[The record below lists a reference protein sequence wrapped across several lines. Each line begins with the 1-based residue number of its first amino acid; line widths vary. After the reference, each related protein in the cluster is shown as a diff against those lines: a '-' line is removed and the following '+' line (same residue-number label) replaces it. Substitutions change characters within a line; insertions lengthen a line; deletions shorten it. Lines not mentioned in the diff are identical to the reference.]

1 MNDLVIM
8 KNLQAVTTSLVVAD
22 VFEKRHD
29 HILRDIDKLKKH
41 LPNFGE
47 MFEESQEPD
56 SYDRLRRVIYMN
68 RDGFTLLAMGFT
80 GDKALQFKLKY
91 IEAFNKMEQVIK
103 EQALPQTPEEKLI
116 LTMQV
121 IGRLDK
127 RMTKVEKDVS
137 DLKDNAEIDSDQ
149 RYELERTRKAK
160 VMNVVGGA
168 NSNYYQEK
176 KARKVFSK
184 ISKNFHDAFHVSR
197 YEEVKKKD
205 FSKAIDYIKNWHPP
219 YDLQNEIKEL
229 NAQTRLPFD

>member
-8 KNLQAVTTSLVVAD
+8 HDEQAVTTSLKVAESFSKAHRD
-22 VFEKRHD
+22 VMKAIRNLTAQNCAVGNMF
-29 HILRDIDKLKKH
+29 DKATYINKQGHKQ
-41 LPNFGE
+41 P
-47 MFEESQEPD
+47 M
-56 SYDRLRRVIYMN
+56 YYMN

-121 IGRLDK
+121 TGRLDK

-197 YEEVKKKD
+197 YEDVKKKD
-205 FSKAIDYIKNWHPP
+205 FPKAIDYIKNWYPP

>member
-8 KNLQAVTTSLVVAD
+8 KNKQAVTTSLEVAD

-29 HILRDIDKLKKH
+29 HILRDIDKLKKDV
-41 LPNFGE
+41 PNFGE

-56 SYDRLRRVIYMN
+56 LYDRLRRVIYMN

-103 EQALPQTPEEKLI
+103 EQALPQTLEEKLI

-121 IGRLDK
+121 TGRLDK

-168 NSNYYQEK
+168 NSNYYQKK

-184 ISKNFHDAFHVSR
+184 LSKNFHDAFHVFR
-197 YEEVKKKD
+197 YEDVKKKD
-205 FSKAIDYIKNWHPP
+205 FSKAIDYIKNWYPP

>member
-1 MNDLVIM
+1 MNELVIM
-8 KNLQAVTTSLVVAD
+8 KSKQALTTSLKVAETFSKEHKVVMRAIKNLAAQNCT
-22 VFEKRHD
+22 VEK
-29 HILRDIDKLKKH
+29 
-41 LPNFGE
+41 
-47 MFEESQEPD
+47 MFVESTYVD
-56 SYDRLRRVIYMN
+56 SRGHEQPMYYMN

-80 GDKALQFKLKY
+80 GKDAIKFKLKY

-121 IGRLDK
+121 TGRLDK

-197 YEEVKKKD
+197 YEDVKKKD
-205 FSKAIDYIKNWHPP
+205 FPKAIDYIKNWYPP